1 MNESPPHPTAIAGTV
16 YDEPGGG
23 ELHPHIVPLK
33 LLAGVFVSLIALTIL
48 TVAVT
53 YVDLG
58 SANLWVALVIAG
70 VKALLVAGIF
80 MHLAFDKGVYSL
92 VFISSILFVVLF
104 IGLTLMDTSAYLPD
118 MIDGYAPDVVQ

>member
-1 MNESPPHPTAIAGTV
+1 MNESPSHAAAIAGTV

-23 ELHPHIVPLK
+23 ELRPHIVPLK
-33 LLAGVFVSLIALTIL
+33 LLAGVFVSLIALTVL

-58 SANLWVALVIAG
+58 SANLWVALIIAG

-92 VFISSILFVVLF
+92 IFVSSILFAVLF

-118 MIDGYAPDVVQ
+118 MIEGYAPGIAQ

>member
-1 MNESPPHPTAIAGTV
+1 MNESPSHPTAIAGTV

-33 LLAGVFVSLIALTIL
+33 LLAGVFVSLIALTVL

-92 VFISSILFVVLF
+92 IFVSSILFAVLF

-118 MIDGYAPDVVQ
+118 MIDGYAPGVAQ

>member
-1 MNESPPHPTAIAGTV
+1 MNESQSLPTTITGTV

-33 LLAGVFVSLIALTIL
+33 LLAGVFVGLIALTVL

-92 VFISSILFVVLF
+92 IFISSILFVVLF
-104 IGLTLMDTSAYLPD
+104 IGLTLMDTAAYLPD